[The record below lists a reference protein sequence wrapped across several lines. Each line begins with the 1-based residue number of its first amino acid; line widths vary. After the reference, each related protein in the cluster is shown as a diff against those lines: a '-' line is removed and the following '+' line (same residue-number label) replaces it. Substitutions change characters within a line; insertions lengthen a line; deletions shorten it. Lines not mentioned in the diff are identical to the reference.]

1 MILATDR
8 DVLWTAALTT
18 QRPTP
23 GAERLVYIR
32 NTLALGE
39 VAVST
44 PAVSDLEPHARVA
57 SQPFALEFTG
67 DGALV
72 PPLAPA
78 AVGVRPDWGNF

>member
-1 MILATDR
+1 M
-8 DVLWTAALTT
+8 LTT

-23 GAERLVYIR
+23 GAERVVYIR

-39 VAVST
+39 VAVSA
-44 PAVSDLEPHARVA
+44 AVVPDLEPHARVI

-78 AVGVRPDWGNF
+78 AVGGRLDWGNF